1 MQGGTRPEGWS
12 VGTPLR
18 TGCRL
23 TVPVPPADGVRG
35 QSGPKLPTATAIVL
49 PPSSPPVPRRR
60 PRARTLA
67 LQQRCLAPGLTGTGH
82 SSRRLPQ
89 ARPPQP
95 AVHPCSR
102 SNTWVF
108 TKKKKESFVLFGCC
122 LRTEVN
128 HSRLAAGPLPSPPQ
142 SFHYFFFNLLVFFYE
157 ILRVS
162 SNRTGFICHS
172 VNQNSFS
179 VTRPRVCS
187 GKVIDVLKN
196 LLEVSWAPRGPS
208 KRRLR
213 RAPHAGGFPSCR
225 QVFPGAREGSGSI
238 RNGSGDGGGGRGG
251 RERSQ
256 GTVSQA
262 LGLPLHS
269 CSLFPPPH
277 PRPRLLSVREGR
289 D

>member
-1 MQGGTRPEGWS
+1 MVSEDRAGRSCRRPLSLSCLRPAPLCLGADPVHARWPS
-12 VGTPLR
+12 SSDVWPRASPGPDTAADRCRRPVHPSPRFTP
-18 TGCRL
+18 
-23 TVPVPPADGVRG
+23 VPVATHG
-35 QSGPKLPTATAIVL
+35 SLPKKKRIICPFRL
-49 PPSSPPVPRRR
+49 
-60 PRARTLA
+60 
-67 LQQRCLAPGLTGTGH
+67 
-82 SSRRLPQ
+82 LPQ
-89 ARPPQP
+89 DRGESQQVGSRPPP
-95 AVHPCSR
+95 KSPTVI
-102 SNTWVF
+102 
-108 TKKKKESFVLFGCC
+108 
-122 LRTEVN
+122 
-128 HSRLAAGPLPSPPQ
+128 PL
-142 SFHYFFFNLLVFFYE
+142 FFFNLLVFFYE

-238 RNGSGDGGGGRGG
+238 RNGSRDGGGGRGG
-251 RERSQ
+251 GERSQ

-277 PRPRLLSVREGR
+277 PRPRLLSVREGVINPSTHR
-289 D
+289 ITYSPPHAFIQQRLVEHR